1 MGMPVR
7 PLKIAGLIDALVARA
22 KAKIR
27 TTACYLNA
35 HTLNLAA
42 RNPALSQALRN
53 SDLLYADG
61 ASVVWAS
68 RLTGANLPERMTA
81 ADYFEQFIGRCAAEG
96 LSVFFLG
103 GAPGVAQKAV
113 TVLQAK
119 YPNLHVAGHSHGFF
133 ESTETMS
140 VTNAI
145 NTAQPDVLII
155 GLSTPRQE
163 LWLAENGDSIS
174 APVRWCVG
182 AAMDYVAGAERRA
195 PRWLCRMGGEWL
207 FRLIVDPIGKWRR
220 YVIGNP
226 LFVARALIWA
236 ATSRSSRKS
245 EGSRPASD
253 AERKPARQGQ
263 SPSALGVL

>member
-7 PLKIAGLIDALVARA
+7 PLRIAGLIDAMIARA
-22 KAKIR
+22 KAKVR

-35 HTLNLAA
+35 HTLNLAD
-42 RNPALSQALRN
+42 RNSALSDALRN

-68 RLTGANLPERMTA
+68 RLTGGNLPERMTA

-96 LSVFFLG
+96 LSVYFLG

-113 TVLQAK
+113 TALQAK
-119 YPNLHVAGHSHGFF
+119 YPNLRVAGHFHGFF
-133 ESTETMS
+133 ENPETTN
-140 VTNAI
+140 VINAI
-145 NTAQPDVLII
+145 NAAQPDVLIV

-163 LWLAENGDSIS
+163 LWLAENGDAIS
-174 APVRWCVG
+174 VPVRWCVG
-182 AAMDYVAGAERRA
+182 AAMDYVAGVERRA
-195 PRWLCRMGGEWL
+195 PQWLCRMGGEWL

-236 ATSRSSRKS
+236 ATCRSIRNSK
-245 EGSRPASD
+245 GARPTGD
-253 AERKPARQGQ
+253 TERDPARQGH
-263 SPSALGVL
+263 SPSALGVN